1 MNISL
6 LRKIVI
12 AIASQNS
19 INESLIVIDELIFL
33 MKKFGKQ
40 MSQTSIS
47 QFLEENYT
55 DAYYLYNLLWS
66 SRCSIKD
73 CLLLRQYLRQA
84 MGEKFITAS
93 TSHESIWSLLKKL
106 NNDMFIE
113 ISWDVVNPSL
123 LIQSPTRTYRR
134 SLHDDLAKII

>member
-1 MNISL
+1 
-6 LRKIVI
+6 
-12 AIASQNS
+12 
-19 INESLIVIDELIFL
+19 
-33 MKKFGKQ
+33 

-55 DAYYLYNLLWS
+55 DAYYLYNLLWW

-93 TSHESIWSLLKKL
+93 TSHESLWSLLKKL

-123 LIQSPTRTYRR
+123 SIQSPTRTYRR
-134 SLHDDLAKII
+134 SLYDDLVKVIQ